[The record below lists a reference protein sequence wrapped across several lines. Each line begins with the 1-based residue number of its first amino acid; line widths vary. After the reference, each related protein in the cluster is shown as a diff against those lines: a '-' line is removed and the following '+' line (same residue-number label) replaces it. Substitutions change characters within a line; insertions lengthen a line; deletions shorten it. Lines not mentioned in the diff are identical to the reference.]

1 MSHTKQYELIIER
14 AKDLQIIQ
22 MEEDL
27 LSIMM
32 DLESADET
40 FHVRW
45 DDLLAADDFNFV
57 HDVCGIR
64 NHIVRDD
71 FPSHGFGYFVHESE
85 RTQLLKKIREDYII
99 VEESKVTP
107 SKKKNSK
114 KLLQFIEIEK
124 RV

>member
-1 MSHTKQYELIIER
+1 MKTTTVYEEIIER
-14 AKDLQIIQ
+14 AKEMQIIQ

-27 LSIMM
+27 LGIMM

-57 HDVCGIR
+57 HDVGGIR

-71 FPSHGFGYFVHESE
+71 FPSHDFGYFVPRFAGD
-85 RTQLLKKIREDYII
+85 RT
-99 VEESKVTP
+99 
-107 SKKKNSK
+107 
-114 KLLQFIEIEK
+114 
-124 RV
+124 

>member
-1 MSHTKQYELIIER
+1 MKTTTVYEEIIER
-14 AKDLQIIQ
+14 AKEMQIIQ

-27 LSIMM
+27 LGIMM

-64 NHIVRDD
+64 SHIVRDD
-71 FPSHGFGYFVHESE
+71 FPSHDFRYFVPRFAGD
-85 RTQLLKKIREDYII
+85 RT
-99 VEESKVTP
+99 
-107 SKKKNSK
+107 
-114 KLLQFIEIEK
+114 
-124 RV
+124 

>member
-14 AKDLQIIQ
+14 ARDLQIIQ
-22 MEEDL
+22 MEEDH

-71 FPSHGFGYFVHESE
+71 FPSHDFGYFVP
-85 RTQLLKKIREDYII
+85 RFAGDR
-99 VEESKVTP
+99 P
-107 SKKKNSK
+107 
-114 KLLQFIEIEK
+114 
-124 RV
+124 

>member
-14 AKDLQIIQ
+14 AKDMQIIQ

-27 LSIMM
+27 LGIMM

-57 HDVCGIR
+57 HVFAASGITSSGMISHHMISDTSYDVLREIGHDAPAVRIR
-64 NHIVRDD
+64 TR
-71 FPSHGFGYFVHESE
+71 
-85 RTQLLKKIREDYII
+85 K
-99 VEESKVTP
+99 
-107 SKKKNSK
+107 
-114 KLLQFIEIEK
+114 
-124 RV
+124 